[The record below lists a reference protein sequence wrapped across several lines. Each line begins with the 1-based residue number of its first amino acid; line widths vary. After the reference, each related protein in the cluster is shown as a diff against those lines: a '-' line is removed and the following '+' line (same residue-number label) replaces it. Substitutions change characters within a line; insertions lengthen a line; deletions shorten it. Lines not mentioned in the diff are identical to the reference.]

1 MGGNFKIKKQ
11 TPIAQPIGSNSE
23 KLVFGFSELKD
34 ISYIKGEKDGKFFI
48 CFLSRLKKLS
58 LLDWKTVSVSAKHSY
73 GWEIMKVD
81 NMTDAARTKV
91 PAGMDKLLVFRATGD
106 NHVFFGYRN
115 QNIFEVIFI
124 EYAFGDIYRHN

>member
-81 NMTDAARTKV
+81 NMTDAARTKS
-91 PAGMDKLLVFRATGD
+91 PGRYG
-106 NHVFFGYRN
+106 
-115 QNIFEVIFI
+115 
-124 EYAFGDIYRHN
+124 